1 MPDAVPLRTLAG
13 HTSIV
18 TCCTVS
24 RDGTLLIT
32 GSNDTTVRLW
42 RLAEEEA
49 YAVLRDSRSEVG
61 AVALSPD
68 ETLLAAGNR
77 DGIIRIYNLPYGTP
91 GQGLPDLP
99 GTVTALAFTGDGCI
113 LAAGYDTGTCA
124 LFSMPERSLIRTV
137 PAHSGAVTGLAI
149 LPDGRTLVTTGGDG
163 LCRFHALPRTQFPV
177 HASLADIPAAVPE
190 GEQPV
195 RGPGPDP
202 AAFHRA
208 LLAARFRGEIGICPP
223 MDTAGCYDIQIVG

>member
-1 MPDAVPLRTLAG
+1 M
-13 HTSIV
+13 
-18 TCCTVS
+18 
-24 RDGTLLIT
+24 
-32 GSNDTTVRLW
+32 
-42 RLAEEEA
+42 
-49 YAVLRDSRSEVG
+49 
-61 AVALSPD
+61 
-68 ETLLAAGNR
+68 
-77 DGIIRIYNLPYGTP
+77 
-91 GQGLPDLP
+91 PDLP
-99 GTVTALAFTGDGCI
+99 GKVTALAFTADGCI

-124 LFSMPERSLIRTV
+124 LFSVPERSLIRTV

-149 LPDGRTLVTTGGDG
+149 LPDGRTLVTTGADG
-163 LCRFHALPRTQFPV
+163 LCRFHALPCTQFLV
-177 HASLADIPAAVPE
+177 HASLADIPAAVPA